1 MKTVLLIVNHDITF
15 YKFRKE
21 LAERLVK
28 EHYRVIVVLPVTEET
43 KKIEALG
50 CEVIDV
56 PVERRG
62 TNPAHDFKLFLAYR
76 KILKEIRPDAVLTYT
91 IKPNVSLHGDRTRC
105 GDRRRWIVKKNLP
118 DAV

>member
-62 TNPAHDFKLFLAYR
+62 R
-76 KILKEIRPDAVLTYT
+76 IRRMILNCFWHTGR
-91 IKPNVSLHGDRTRC
+91 S
-105 GDRRRWIVKKNLP
+105 
-118 DAV
+118 

>member
-56 PVERRG
+56 PVERPEDLKRNQAGCG
-62 TNPAHDFKLFLAYR
+62 TDLYDQAER
-76 KILKEIRPDAVLTYT
+76 IRRACGRQPEDS
-91 IKPNVSLHGDRTRC
+91 VSLHGDRTRC